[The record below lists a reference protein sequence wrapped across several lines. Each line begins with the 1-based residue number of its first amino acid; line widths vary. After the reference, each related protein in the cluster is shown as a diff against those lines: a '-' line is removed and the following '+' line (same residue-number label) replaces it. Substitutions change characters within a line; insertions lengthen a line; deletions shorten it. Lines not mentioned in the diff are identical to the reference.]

1 MMPRLLY
8 SPASPYSAKVRM
20 AAAWLDLPI
29 DASTVTTSDEPE
41 ELISGN
47 PLGKI
52 PTLLFDDGA
61 SLFDSRAIMQELD
74 RMSGKKLFPRNPQK
88 RMESER
94 LEALADGICDCLLA
108 QIYEQRFRPPE
119 KVHQP
124 WLDLQ
129 ARKAE
134 RGLDWLNDNAP
145 RVTSKLT
152 GGQFA
157 VAAMLGYLD
166 LRFPQLNWRRG
177 RPKLK
182 RFEDRFASVFSDYAT
197 MKPNA

>member
-1 MMPRLLY
+1 MPRLLY

-20 AAAWLDLPI
+20 AASWLDLPI
-29 DASTVTTSDEPE
+29 EAETVNTNDEPAL
-41 ELISGN
+41 LIGNN

-52 PTLLFDDGA
+52 PTLILDDGA
-61 SLFDSRAIMQELD
+61 ALFDSRAIMQELD
-74 RMSGKKLFPRNPQK
+74 RMSGRKLFPRNAQK
-88 RMESER
+88 RMEAER
-94 LEALADGICDCLLA
+94 LEALADGICDVLLA
-108 QIYEQRFRPPE
+108 QVYEQRFRPAE

-129 ARKAE
+129 ARKAV

-166 LRFPQLNWRRG
+166 LRFSDMNWRRG

-182 RFEDRFASVFSDYAT
+182 RFEDRFAAAFPGYAA
-197 MKPNA
+197 MRPQG

>member
-1 MMPRLLY
+1 MPRLLY

-20 AAAWLDLPI
+20 AAAWLGLPV
-29 DASTVTTSDEPE
+29 AAETVNTNDEPAL
-41 ELISGN
+41 LIDNN

-52 PTLLFDDGA
+52 PTLVLDDGSA
-61 SLFDSRAIMQELD
+61 LFDSRAIMQELD
-74 RMSGKKLFPRNPQK
+74 RMSGRKLFPRNAQK
-88 RMESER
+88 RMEAER
-94 LEALADGICDCLLA
+94 LEALADGIADCLLA
-108 QIYEQRFRPPE
+108 QVYEKRFRPAE

-129 ARKAE
+129 ARKVA

-145 RVTSKLT
+145 RVTTKLT

-166 LRFPQLNWRRG
+166 LRFAEMNWRRG

-182 RFEDRFASVFSDYAT
+182 RFEDRFAKTFPDYAT
-197 MKPNA
+197 LRPQG

>member
-1 MMPRLLY
+1 MPRLLY

-20 AAAWLDLPI
+20 AAAWLGL
-29 DASTVTTSDEPE
+29 TVEAETVNTNDEPA
-41 ELISGN
+41 LLVDHN

-52 PTLLFDDGA
+52 PTLLLDDGTA
-61 SLFDSRAIMQELD
+61 LFDSRVIMQEFD
-74 RMSGKKLFPRNPQK
+74 RMSGRNLYPRNAAK
-88 RMESER
+88 RAEAER

-108 QIYEQRFRPPE
+108 QVYEKRFRPAE

-124 WLDLQ
+124 WLDQQ
-129 ARKAE
+129 ARKVQ
-134 RGLDWLNDNAP
+134 RGLDWLNANPP

-157 VAAMLGYLD
+157 VAAMMGYLD
-166 LRFPQLNWRRG
+166 LRFADLNWRRG

-182 RFEDRFASVFSDYAT
+182 RFEDRFAEAFPDYAK
-197 MKPNA
+197 MRPQA

>member
-1 MMPRLLY
+1 MPRLLY

-29 DASTVTTSDEPE
+29 DAETVNTNDEPAL
-41 ELISGN
+41 LIDNN

-52 PTLLFDDGA
+52 PTLVLDDGTA
-61 SLFDSRAIMQELD
+61 LFDSRAIMQELD
-74 RMSGKKLFPRNPQK
+74 RMSGRRLFPRNAQK
-88 RMESER
+88 RMEAER
-94 LEALADGICDCLLA
+94 LEALADGICDTLLA
-108 QIYEQRFRPPE
+108 QVYEKRFRPAE

-129 ARKAE
+129 ARKAG

-145 RVTSKLT
+145 RVTTKLT

-166 LRFPQLNWRRG
+166 LRFADMNWRRG

-182 RFEDRFASVFSDYAT
+182 RFEDRFAKAFPDYAT
-197 MKPNA
+197 MRPQG